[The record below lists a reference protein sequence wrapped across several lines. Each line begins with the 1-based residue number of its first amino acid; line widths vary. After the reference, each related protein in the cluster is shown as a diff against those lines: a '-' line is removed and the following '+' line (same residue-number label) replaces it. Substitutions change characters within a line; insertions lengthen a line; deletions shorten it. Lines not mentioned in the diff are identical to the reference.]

1 MTVPSASLSVT
12 VNCET
17 MKPDEL
23 ANLLTSSASTAT
35 RTPVFNPPSD
45 ADSVREAEFQANY
58 WLYTGSASAVADDFG
73 PYNDAMSSDH
83 MAKKDVVVRQFLN
96 PFSVTKTNL
105 TDHALKHYIRREIL
119 NNICVVG
126 LSDTQNEGNGKGL
139 VAKVGGGLF
148 ALNNNGPDYFKYGD
162 VVVYDVPDIEVSGHN
177 VTTEPCSRLISRSL
191 GSYIPYSAR
200 KFVEACIPDVG
211 DRKEEFVTTTYGLG
225 GAAATFDAIVSSQL
239 FQDAVDINE
248 KIRLIRN
255 LAVNYGYD
263 YPNENSIR
271 ALFDST
277 EMKKY
282 MFQNSFDG
290 TDVALYYFLSNI
302 GDANCCNTFYQL
314 LKQAARVYGNPDA
327 CKFHEEVVN
336 LQHDIL
342 LDHLTRKKGICMKP
356 GGPGEKIAV
365 MLT

>member
-23 ANLLTSSASTAT
+23 ANLLTSSASTAA
-35 RTPVFNPPSD
+35 RTPVFLPPSD
-45 ADSVREAEFQANY
+45 ADSVREAEFQPNY
-58 WLYTGSASAVADDFG
+58 WLYTGSSAAVADDFG

-96 PFSVTKTNL
+96 PFSVTKDETL
-105 TDHALKHYIRREIL
+105 SDHALKHHIRREIL
-119 NNICVVG
+119 DNICVVG

-162 VVVYDVPDIEVSGHN
+162 VVVYDIPDFEVSGKN

-200 KFVEACIPDVG
+200 KFVEACIPGVG
-211 DRKEEFVTTTYGLG
+211 DRNEEYVNNKYGPGNLSAHLPTLIASREY
-225 GAAATFDAIVSSQL
+225 GAARTDAEKNDLIHKLVESPDDDAIRDLFNSSEM
-239 FQDAVDINE
+239 E
-248 KIRLIRN
+248 K
-255 LAVNYGYD
+255 Y
-263 YPNENSIR
+263 
-271 ALFDST
+271 
-277 EMKKY
+277 K
-282 MFQNSFDG
+282 FQNSFDG
-290 TDVALYYFLSNI
+290 TDVALYYFSSNI
-302 GDANCCNTFYQL
+302 RNPSCRNTFYQL
-314 LKQAARVYGNPDA
+314 LKQAARVYGNPGA
-327 CKFHEEVVN
+327 CKFHEDVVN

-342 LDHLTRKKGICMKP
+342 LDHWTRKKGICLKP
-356 GGPGEKIAV
+356 GGPDEKIAV